1 MASKLSSVVPLM
13 AVLLCLQSLCT
24 KASVHDYKGKKF
36 SSSGN
41 AFVLHGGSEG
51 LFASRLF
58 FNSSDPNAAGSFIR
72 FEKIT
77 FKRSNESAA
86 LNKSS
91 SVHAIMF
98 EILDRDTLGGS
109 TYGGQKAICCTP
121 DLSML
126 GACTK
131 GTIIYHSFNHSNNW
145 PQLLTATFKP
155 GETEANLPSE
165 TIRIAQTGMY
175 NLYFIYCDPDL
186 EGVLIEGKTIWKNQS
201 GYLPGRMAPLMVFYG
216 LISLAFVAL
225 GAYWF
230 YQYSLFWREV
240 MPLQNCITLVITLG
254 MLETTLWYFDFAE
267 FNMTGIRP
275 AGTTFWAATFG
286 TVRKTISRVLI
297 LLVSMGF
304 GVVKPTLGG
313 ITSKVLLLGGMFFVA
328 SEVLEV
334 VENVGAVSDQSTKA
348 KLLFVLPVSMMDALF
363 IIWIFTSLLRTL
375 NKLQARRMT
384 AKLEIYRKFTTAL
397 VAATVVSLGWIGFEV
412 YFRTTDIYNQK
423 WQTTWVIPALWQVIS
438 FSVLCVIC
446 SLWAPSQ
453 NSTRF
458 AYSEDGYEDFDYEEL
473 HSPARH
479 GSFSFRENWSYSMSP
494 DTKVILRSDSI
505 IYKVTDLDEEDK
517 RE

>member
-1 MASKLSSVVPLM
+1 MI
-13 AVLLCLQSLCT
+13 T
-24 KASVHDYKGKKF
+24 
-36 SSSGN
+36 
-41 AFVLHGGSEG
+41 AFDFVSISQFLPC
-51 LFASRLF
+51 RLEHIL
-58 FNSSDPNAAGSFIR
+58 NKIR

-126 GACTK
+126 GACTE
-131 GTIIYHSFNHSNNW
+131 GTIIYHSSNHSNHW
-145 PQLLTATFKP
+145 PQLLSATFKP

-286 TVRKTISRVLI
+286 TVRKTISRVLM

-313 ITSKVLLLGGMFFVA
+313 ITSKVLLLGGTFFVA

-334 VENVGAVSDQSTKA
+334 EENVGAVSDQSTKA

-375 NKLQARRMT
+375 NKLQVLICFLDNL
-384 AKLEIYRKFTTAL
+384 KYTTKACL
-397 VAATVVSLGWIGFEV
+397 PVAIA
-412 YFRTTDIYNQK
+412 
-423 WQTTWVIPALWQVIS
+423 
-438 FSVLCVIC
+438 
-446 SLWAPSQ
+446 
-453 NSTRF
+453 
-458 AYSEDGYEDFDYEEL
+458 
-473 HSPARH
+473 
-479 GSFSFRENWSYSMSP
+479 
-494 DTKVILRSDSI
+494 IL
-505 IYKVTDLDEEDK
+505 
-517 RE
+517 